1 MTLDEK
7 IYQNVRKLPDA
18 FREELLDFVQ
28 YLLMKSER
36 RETREW
42 SSLSLSSAMR
52 GLEEEESLY
61 GPSDLKVIFE

>member
-1 MTLDEK
+1 MTLDDK

-28 YLLMKSER
+28 YLLMKAER

>member
-18 FREELLDFVQ
+18 FREELLDFIQ
-28 YLLMKSER
+28 YLLMKAER
-36 RETREW
+36 REMREW

-61 GPSDLKVIFE
+61 TPSDLKVIFE